1 MTSLETRIKD
11 DMKAAM
17 KAGAK
22 DELEVLRTILSD
34 LKNEAIAAGG
44 DRTGMDDEL
53 VLKVLRRGVKTRG
66 ESADMYRDAG
76 RDDLEGK
83 ERFQIGVLERYLP
96 AALSEDELATVVEA
110 VISELGASTKKEMGA
125 VMKEVM
131 ARTGGR
137 ADGKAVSALVGGKL
151 S

>member
-34 LKNEAIAAGG
+34 LKNAAIASGG
-44 DRTGMDDEL
+44 ERSGLDDEL
-53 VLKVLRRGVKTRG
+53 VLKVLRKGVKTRS
-66 ESADMYRDAG
+66 ESADMYKDAG

-96 AALSEDELATVVEA
+96 AALSEAELEA
-110 VISELGASTKKEMGA
+110 LVDGVIGDLGASTKKEMGA

-131 ARTGGR
+131 ARSGGR
-137 ADGKAVSALVGGKL
+137 ADGKAVSGLVGRKL